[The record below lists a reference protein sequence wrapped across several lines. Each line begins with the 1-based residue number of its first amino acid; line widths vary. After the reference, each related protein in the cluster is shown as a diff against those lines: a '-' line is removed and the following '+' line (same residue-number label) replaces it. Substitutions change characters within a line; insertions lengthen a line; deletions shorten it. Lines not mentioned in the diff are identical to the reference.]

1 MADAPEY
8 VLIPLGSRE
17 ETLDAD
23 EVWRFPTLRRD
34 SWTARVRVTQVG
46 TSVTLKIQGTAWGD
60 DDADYTDLFEKTYTA
75 AADEVVG
82 DGVAWDTAPDLTH
95 AYLRAIVSAADG
107 EYVLEVT
114 AKAKVF
120 DEDALSTNAQ
130 AGAQD
135 LLSDDLQ
142 SFDDRALIAQR
153 AQRKILHKVFGQDQL
168 GRFTEVDTWRLTR
181 PRSLRIFK
189 EAIALQ
195 AEHEFQRYRAMRSDE
210 PADSFLASGSRF
222 PDLAP
227 GIEEIVDPLVEI
239 TEDLVWRHR

>member
-17 ETLDAD
+17 DTLEGD

-34 SWTARVRVTQVG
+34 SWEARVRVTQVG
-46 TSVTLKIQGTAWGD
+46 TSLTLKIQGTAYGD
-60 DDADYTDLFEKTYTA
+60 DDADYTDLFTKTYNST
-75 AADEVVG
+75 ADETVG
-82 DGVAWDTAPDLTH
+82 DGTAWDTPPDLTH

-120 DEDALSTNAQ
+120 DETVLSSASQ
-130 AGAQD
+130 AGAKD

-142 SFDDRALIAQR
+142 SFDDIDLIAQR
-153 AQRKILHKVFGQDQL
+153 AQSKILQKVFGQDQL
-168 GRFTEVDTWRLTR
+168 GRFTEVDAWRLTR
-181 PRSLRIFK
+181 PRSLRIVK

-227 GIEEIVDPLVEI
+227 GLDDIVDPLVEI